1 MKIETEEIG
10 IGERIVFVFHKSVA
24 IQPYSLFFF
33 LDTEELN
40 RKAAYENTQY
50 NC

>member
-24 IQPYSLFFF
+24 IQPYSLFFS
-33 LDTEELN
+33 LEELN

-50 NC
+50 DC